1 MKPLTSKQYLTL
13 LFIRD
18 FTAGNG
24 HPPLVKD
31 IAAHFG
37 VSASTICER
46 LNRLD
51 SSGYTERQ
59 KWVDHSIR
67 VRRMPG
73 GLAA

>member
-1 MKPLTSKQYLTL
+1 MKPLTQHQYNTL
-13 LFIRD
+13 VFIRD
-18 FTAGNG
+18 FTIAHGFA
-24 HPPLVKD
+24 PLVKE

-37 VSASTICER
+37 VTPATICER

-59 KWVDHSIR
+59 KWIDRSIR

-73 GLAA
+73 RAA